1 MTSAEVAII
10 CQYIYIYMYVYNI
23 YIYKREKERE
33 RENVYILVPFLEKSR
48 TRGYTSLLQ
57 IPSETSD
64 HIGESII
71 IGELRGFPLESKY
84 FFVDKETLST
94 SKNQLSFHS
103 LSTFWET
110 CIPINERGS
119 FSTHPCPNDQPVGLR
134 DT

>member
-1 MTSAEVAII
+1 M
-10 CQYIYIYMYVYNI
+10 
-23 YIYKREKERE
+23 
-33 RENVYILVPFLEKSR
+33 
-48 TRGYTSLLQ
+48 YTSWSLFLKHPRHHLLQ

-119 FSTHPCPNDQPVGLR
+119 FSTHVCPNDQPVGLR
-134 DT
+134 DTVKTPESYRLKYLYKLQA